1 MQNLK
6 QRIFFWQNIIA
17 KTVGVKREIEDEIAA
32 TLFSKPIKI
41 ITGFRRSGKS
51 FLIRQ
56 IARRY
61 VESGSYSLTNIL
73 YLNFE
78 DYNFC
83 EINDAEK
90 LGRLYNL
97 FVTDIAN
104 ISEKM
109 LLIFD
114 EIQNVKN
121 WDKFIRTIYES
132 ENNIEI
138 IITGSNS
145 ELLSSELSSNLAG
158 RFIEFFVLPFSFREF
173 LTYKKAFPG
182 SNADFYRKY
191 REISALFNEYSSY
204 GALPEVF
211 EIHTSDA
218 KKSYL
223 TGVLNKVILDD
234 IVKRFNVENIDVL
247 EKVLGY
253 LLSSVGN
260 IVSFSKIERLIKS
273 YGLNVCTETI
283 IKYVG
288 YFIKTFSLF
297 ELNKFDWKL
306 NSFFST
312 TKKYFA
318 VDTGLLT
325 LYRFEDENY
334 SFRIENLVF
343 IELMRRN
350 KKINFAMG
358 SNNKEIDFI
367 LQNKSSQIET
377 KIQVCL
383 ELNDKNYRRETGSF
397 LVADKYIKNS
407 ENLLLT
413 FGENAVLKEK
423 NIKIKQKNILEWM
436 LNI

>member
-173 LTYKKAFPG
+173 LTYKKAFPS

>member
-1 MQNLK
+1 MQKFK

-17 KTVGVKREIEDEIAA
+17 KTIGVKREKEDEIAA

-56 IARRY
+56 IAKRY
-61 VESGSYSLTNIL
+61 VDNNHYSLNNIL

-78 DYNFC
+78 DYNFT
-83 EINDAEK
+83 EINNAEK
-90 LGRLYNL
+90 LGKLYDL
-97 FVTDIAN
+97 FVTDIADH
-104 ISEKM
+104 SEKM

-132 ENNIEI
+132 ETNIEI

-145 ELLSSELSSNLAG
+145 ELLSSELSTNLAG
-158 RFIEFFVLPFSFREF
+158 RFIDFFVLPFSFREF
-173 LTYKKAFPG
+173 LIYKNSMPD
-182 SNADFYRKY
+182 SLEDFYRNNRK
-191 REISALFNEYSSY
+191 ITSLFNEYASY
-204 GALPEVF
+204 GGLPEVF
-211 EIHTSDA
+211 EINTTDA

-234 IVKRFNVENIDVL
+234 IVKRFNVENIDIL

-273 YGLNVCTETI
+273 YGINVCSETI

-288 YFIKTFSLF
+288 YFVKTFALF

-334 SFRIENLVF
+334 SFRLENIIF
-343 IELMRRN
+343 TELQRRN
-350 KKINFAMG
+350 KKINFAMS

-367 LQNKSSQIET
+367 LQNKSSKIET

-407 ENLLLT
+407 KNLLLT
-413 FGENAVLKEK
+413 FGENAILQEK
-423 NIKIKQKNILEWM
+423 NVKIEQKNILEWL
-436 LNI
+436 LNF

>member
-6 QRIFFWQNIIA
+6 QRIFFWQNVII
-17 KTVGVKREIEDEIAA
+17 KTIGVKREKEDEITA

-51 FLIRQ
+51 FLTRQ
-56 IARRY
+56 IAKNY
-61 VESGSYSLTNIL
+61 VDNNHYSLSNIL

-78 DYNFC
+78 DYNFS
-83 EINDAEK
+83 EINTAEK
-90 LGRLYNL
+90 LGGLYNL

-104 ISEKM
+104 HSEKM

-132 ENNIEI
+132 ESNIEI

-158 RFIEFFVLPFSFREF
+158 RFIEFFILPFSFREF
-173 LTYKKAFPG
+173 LVYKNSLPDCI
-182 SNADFYRKY
+182 ADFHRNN
-191 REISALFNEYSSY
+191 REISALFNEFSSF
-204 GALPEVF
+204 GGLPEVF
-211 EIHTSDA
+211 EIHTFDA

-223 TGVLNKVILDD
+223 SGVLYKVILDD
-234 IVKRFNVENIDVL
+234 VVKRFNVENIDVL
-247 EKVLGY
+247 EKILIY
-253 LLSSVGN
+253 LLASVGN
-260 IVSFSKIERLIKS
+260 IVSFSKIEKLIKS

-288 YFIKTFSLF
+288 YLVKTFAIF
-297 ELNKFDWKL
+297 ELKKFDWKL

-318 VDTGLLT
+318 VDSGLLT
-325 LYRFEDENY
+325 LFRFEDENY
-334 SFRIENLVF
+334 SFRLENIIF
-343 IELMRRN
+343 TELLRRN
-350 KKINFAMG
+350 KNINFAMS

-367 LQNKSSQIET
+367 LQNKSSQIES
-377 KIQVCL
+377 KIQVCI
-383 ELNDKNYRRETGSF
+383 ELNEKNYKREIGSF
-397 LVADKYIKNS
+397 LIADKYIRNS
-407 ENLLLT
+407 KNLLLT
-413 FGENAVLKEK
+413 LGKTDLLKEK
-423 NIKIKQKNILEWM
+423 YVEIELKNIVEWL
-436 LNI
+436 LNF